1 MRSLG
6 TFEELIINLNPQYKT
21 MENQLIKVISDS
33 KVEQS
38 TALSL
43 QNAFLPFYDN
53 LLSWSEKAKT
63 LVVTDASQVR
73 EMKMAREGRLALRDI
88 RIAANKKRIALK
100 EDSTRYGKAVQN
112 VYNLIDDLCTPAE
125 KHLEEQEKFVEIQ
138 EENRKAELKA
148 IRTAELAPYM
158 EFSGCVI
165 YSLGEYTEDE
175 YQKILSDCKEALENK
190 IAEEAQAE
198 LDRIAKE
205 QEKVERQSRMF
216 ELGFKFVGGDFVYKG
231 LHYRLWYIM
240 NFSTE
245 AFEAEFLDII
255 KRKEELDLRIE
266 QVIAIHKQNIPV
278 VTEINIPV
286 FNNPPAI
293 TVLKSSPPCASYS
306 KVNHSFHCFLCGTKL
321 SEIGLGELECD
332 DCLTAFIP
340 FLDEVGNQC
349 LASQK

>member
-1 MRSLG
+1 
-6 TFEELIINLNPQYKT
+6 
-21 MENQLIKVISDS
+21 MENQLLKVITDS

-88 RIAANKKRIALK
+88 RVAANKKRIALK

-306 KVNHSFHCFLCGTKL
+306 KVNHSFHCFLCGAKL
-321 SEIGLGELECD
+321 SEIGLGGLECD

>member
-1 MRSLG
+1 
-6 TFEELIINLNPQYKT
+6 
-21 MENQLIKVISDS
+21 MENQLLKVITDS

-53 LLSWSEKAKT
+53 LLTWSEKAKT
-63 LVVTDASQVR
+63 LVVTDASQTR

-88 RIAANKKRIALK
+88 RVAANKKRIALK

-138 EENRKAELKA
+138 EEARKAELK
-148 IRTAELAPYM
+148 RVRMAELLPYAEFVAPGSY
-158 EFSGCVI
+158 VD
-165 YSLGEYTEDE
+165 LGEYTESE
-175 YQKILSDCKEALENK
+175 YANILTSCKELLENK

-205 QEKVERQSRMF
+205 KEKVERQGRMF

-245 AFEAEFLDII
+245 AFEEEFLDIT
-255 KRKEELDLRIE
+255 KRKKELDLWDE
-266 QVIAIHKQNIPV
+266 QALARMNRKGQPVSPVLETIIPSV
-278 VTEINIPV
+278 MPTPSPV
-286 FNNPPAI
+286 YRAPE
-293 TVLKSSPPCASYS
+293 VKKL
-306 KVNHSFHCFLCGTKL
+306 NHSFHCFLCGAKL
-321 SEIGLGELECD
+321 SEIGLGGLECD
-332 DCLTAFIP
+332 DCLTVFIP
-340 FLDEVGNQC
+340 FLDQDGNQC

>member
-1 MRSLG
+1 M
-6 TFEELIINLNPQYKT
+6 K
-21 MENQLIKVISDS
+21 NQLLKVITDS

-88 RIAANKKRIALK
+88 RVAANKKRIALK

-148 IRTAELAPYM
+148 IRTAELLPYA
-158 EFSGCVI
+158 EFVDHSLFNE
-165 YSLGEYTEDE
+165 LGEYSEVE
-175 YQKILSDCKEALENK
+175 YQKVLSNCKDAMEYAL
-190 IAEEAQAE
+190 AEEAQAE

-205 QEKVERQSRMF
+205 QEKVEFDKRKVERQEKLF
-216 ELGFKFVGGDFVYKG
+216 ELGCKWDGSIFKYKTLRFG
-231 LHYRLWYIM
+231 QEIM
-240 NFSTE
+240 EMSPE
-245 AFEAEFLDII
+245 SFEMVISAAKVEKDRIDLEDEQALARMD
-255 KRKEELDLRIE
+255 RKG
-266 QVIAIHKQNIPV
+266 QPVSPV
-278 VTEINIPV
+278 VETIIPSV
-286 FNNPPAI
+286 MPTP
-293 TVLKSSPPCASYS
+293 SPVYRAPEVN
-306 KVNHSFHCFLCGTKL
+306 KVNHSFHCFLCGAKL
-321 SEIGLGELECD
+321 SEIGLGGLECD
-332 DCLTAFIP
+332 DCLTVFIP
-340 FLDEVGNQC
+340 FLDQDGNQC